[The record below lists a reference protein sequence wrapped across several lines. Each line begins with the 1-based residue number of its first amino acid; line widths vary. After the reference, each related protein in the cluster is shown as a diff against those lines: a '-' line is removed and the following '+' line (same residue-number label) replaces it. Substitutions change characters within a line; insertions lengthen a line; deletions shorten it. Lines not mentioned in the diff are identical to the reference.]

1 MKRFFYLV
9 CATLVAV
16 GLAAQEPVL
25 DRGQRTPEDEAMK
38 QTIRLIRE
46 LSISDSVRI
55 DTLYRMHLKYARIR
69 QKGLMRAQEMDRMN
83 AIMGELKNLLT
94 KDEFE
99 QFMNHPAEQPRRPR
113 GAQRIA
119 PNSTPQRLPL
129 QSVDQP

>member
-1 MKRFFYLV
+1 M
-9 CATLVAV
+9 
-16 GLAAQEPVL
+16 

-69 QKGLMRAQEMDRMN
+69 QKGLTRAQEMDRMN

>member
-9 CATLVAV
+9 CATLVAG

-69 QKGLMRAQEMDRMN
+69 QKGLTRAQEMDRMN